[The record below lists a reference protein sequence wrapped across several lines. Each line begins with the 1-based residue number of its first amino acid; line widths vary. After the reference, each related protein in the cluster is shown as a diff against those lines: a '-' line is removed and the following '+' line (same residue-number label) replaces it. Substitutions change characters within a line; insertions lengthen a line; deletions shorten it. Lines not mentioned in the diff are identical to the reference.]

1 MFNFL
6 VYLAESA
13 LCLAAL
19 YLVYKV
25 AMSNDTLHRLN
36 RVLLLGSVVLSAVLP
51 LCHVKIVKE
60 YDPAPTLSTIAI
72 DDMVVADVPELGV
85 DYISLLKDLAV
96 VIFILGVAFM
106 LVRLA
111 VGIYSVWRLIH
122 SGEMSVIEEDVTLT
136 VVSQLSSPFSWFGHI
151 VASQSDV
158 QEYRRMILSHE
169 LAHIRLHHS
178 WDVMAVDLA
187 LCLWWF
193 NPAIWLLRRELQ
205 SLHEYQADDAVLRDG
220 VDAKT
225 YQMLLI
231 KRAVGSRLHSVANCL
246 NHSNLKNRITMMCKN
261 QSSRWAATKA
271 LLVVPMVAVALS
283 AFATTVYVPR
293 ELQDKVTENSVNSK
307 EYKPAI
313 VEIKGSEIYLNDKL
327 VTATELEA
335 VIEDYRLQTLIYD
348 ENDAASKR
356 TYEAI
361 HNTLKLNRNIDVTY
375 SDGKR
380 PYVSVVRISGDKIYL
395 NDEQITLEQ
404 LKAKADAMDKLATIV
419 MHADV
424 NTDAEQLNAV
434 KDAFRHTSHAV
445 KVISENERIAIVD
458 GKVVP
463 YAEMMKIESSSIGN
477 ARLTYDYNTLPKGL
491 GISEEAVKKNGA
503 IVITLKKE
511 GDTKPNPVVV
521 VDGKVVTYD
530 KMNQLDPNTIDNM
543 SVFKG
548 DKAKEYAAELDLN
561 ISEEDVKDG
570 LIVITLKKDGES
582 TSSAEATKGKIVIA
596 DNKSANTRESVRQAL
611 QMNLQPVAG
620 LYGAISAKITVKP
633 DGTVGKFSVDRA
645 SGEYTKQ
652 DLGPLVGKV
661 LSAIPG
667 VSGKFTPPAETTTY
681 NYDISFC
688 IKDGDKTLASEA
700 YLAEDAI
707 VVLSYADSA
716 KSDSAAKAN
725 ENTPYIKVEK
735 MPKFRGGDLMLF
747 QNWMQSNVQ
756 YPAEAI
762 EKGISGRVV
771 FSFVVEADGSL
782 SSYQLMASPDKI
794 LADEVERV
802 FNSSPREWTAGE
814 QDGKKVRVK
823 FTVPVAFMVQG
834 DSGASKDFASLYA
847 AGMDYIAKGDK
858 LEKEINAK
866 EYKSQSDYKAD
877 MQNVNNH
884 YKSAMS
890 ALESAYELN
899 PQHKPTVQS
908 LYMIAF
914 RLRDESGM
922 MAKYEKYK
930 SALQSL

>member
-1 MFNFL
+1 MFDFL

-19 YLVYKV
+19 YLIYKV
-25 AMSNDTLHRLN
+25 AMSNETLHRLN

-51 LCHVKIVKE
+51 LCRLKIIRE
-60 YDPAPTLSTIAI
+60 YDPVPIAEPLGLEEFAVAEAVEVGI
-72 DDMVVADVPELGV
+72 DYV
-85 DYISLLKDLAV
+85 SLLKDLAV
-96 VIFILGVAFM
+96 VVFILGVAFM

-169 LAHIRLHHS
+169 LAHIRLRHS

-193 NPAIWLLRRELQ
+193 NPAMWLLRRELQ

-246 NHSNLKNRITMMCKN
+246 NHSNLKNRITMMCKKT
-261 QSSRWAATKA
+261 SSRWAATKA

-327 VTATELEA
+327 VTAAELEA

-348 ENDAASKR
+348 ENDAESKR

-380 PYVSVVRISGDKIYL
+380 PEVSVVRISGDKIYL

-477 ARLTYDYNTLPKGL
+477 ARLTYDYNTLPQGL

-503 IVITLKKE
+503 IVITLKKD
-511 GDTKPNPVVV
+511 GQTAVLDNPVK
-521 VDGKVVTYD
+521 DKVIVFADEQD
-530 KMNQLDPNTIDNM
+530 KGGSKTQSSTITILGNNDNTKMTAIQIDNAGEGGEM
-543 SVFKG
+543 KVKVNG
-548 DKAKEYAAELDLN
+548 KDVPYETLKT
-561 ISEEDVKDG
+561 IPSEE
-570 LIVITLKKDGES
+570 IGEM
-582 TSSAEATKGKIVIA
+582 KIVKLDGVGTIYVTTKDELEA
-596 DNKSANTRESVRQAL
+596 QTKEFEQKMKDFEKRIPEFEQKMQEFEQA
-611 QMNLQPVAG
+611 
-620 LYGAISAKITVKP
+620 
-633 DGTVGKFSVDRA
+633 
-645 SGEYTKQ
+645 EKQ
-652 DLGPLVGKV
+652 
-661 LSAIPG
+661 
-667 VSGKFTPPAETTTY
+667 F
-681 NYDISFC
+681 
-688 IKDGDKTLASEA
+688 
-700 YLAEDAI
+700 
-707 VVLSYADSA
+707 
-716 KSDSAAKAN
+716 AKADKDFKQAEKQFAKAEKAFKQMEKDVQQQN
-725 ENTPYIKVEK
+725 PPYIKAEK
-735 MPKFRGGDLMLF
+735 MPKFRNGDLMLF
-747 QNWMQSNVQ
+747 QNWMQNNVQ

-823 FTVPVAFMVQG
+823 LTLPVVFAAVADASENVSGQVVDAKGEPFVGVVVQVDG
-834 DSGASKDFASLYA
+834 FDERGVVTDAEGRFSISMSKGETLKFSYI
-847 AGMDYIAKGDK
+847 GMDTKRVKVDNTDK
-858 LEKEINAK
+858 PISVTMK
-866 EYKSQSDYKAD
+866 
-877 MQNVNNH
+877 
-884 YKSAMS
+884 
-890 ALESAYELN
+890 
-899 PQHKPTVQS
+899 
-908 LYMIAF
+908 
-914 RLRDESGM
+914 
-922 MAKYEKYK
+922 
-930 SALQSL
+930 